1 MSVVYVLITSD
12 LSFEKAVIN
21 QLKTIH
27 LVKEMIE
34 VMGTYDILAKLE
46 SKSSDDLRNV
56 ITSQIRKIPHI
67 RTTLTLAAAE
77 SQE

>member
-1 MSVVYVLITSD
+1 MSIVYVLITSD
-12 LSFEKAVIN
+12 LSFEKAVIT

-27 LVKEMIE
+27 LVKEVIG
-34 VMGTYDILAKLE
+34 VMGTYDILVKLE

-56 ITSQIRKIPHI
+56 ITLQIRKIPHI
-67 RTTLTLAAAE
+67 RTTLTLAVE